1 MKRSQMID
9 EVIDS
14 YAQNK
19 ERLDALD
26 TVCKV
31 QNAEIKAFLGDEK
44 SYSTDNYKVSKSVQN
59 RDTMDEEL
67 LCAKLSN
74 FTECYDLGIIKV
86 QEYVDM
92 SALED
97 ALYKKQLTPEMIEAI
112 EKCRKHKE
120 VVTLRVSKIKKEEEE

>member
-74 FTECYDLGIIKV
+74 FAECYDLGIIKV

-97 ALYKKQLTPEMIEAI
+97 ALYKKQLTPEMIEVI

>member
-1 MKRSQMID
+1 MID

-74 FTECYDLGIIKV
+74 FAECYDLGIIKV

-97 ALYKKQLTPEMIEAI
+97 ALYKKQLTPEMIEII

>member
-1 MKRSQMID
+1 MKRNKNLDTIID
-9 EVIDS
+9 E

-19 ERLDALD
+19 EQLDILD
-26 TVCKV
+26 TVCKT
-31 QNAEIKAFLGDEK
+31 QNAEIKAMLGNEK
-44 SYSTDNYKVSKSVQN
+44 SYSTDNYKVSKSIQN

-92 SALED
+92 QALED
-97 ALYKKQLTPEMIEAI
+97 ALYKKQLTKEMIEVI
-112 EKCRKHKE
+112 EKCRNHKE
-120 VVTLRVSKIKKEEEE
+120 VVTLRVSKIKKEEE

>member
-1 MKRSQMID
+1 MKRNKNLDTIID
-9 EVIDS
+9 E

-19 ERLDALD
+19 EQLDILD
-26 TVCKV
+26 TVCKT
-31 QNAEIKAFLGDEK
+31 QNAEIKAMLGNEK

-92 SALED
+92 QALED
-97 ALYKKQLTPEMIEAI
+97 ALYKKQLTKKMIEII
-112 EKCRKHKE
+112 EKCRNHKE
-120 VVTLRVSKIKKEEEE
+120 VVTLRVSKIKKEEE

>member
-1 MKRSQMID
+1 MKRNKNLDTIID
-9 EVIDS
+9 E

-19 ERLDALD
+19 EQLDILD
-26 TVCKV
+26 TVCKT
-31 QNAEIKAFLGDEK
+31 QNAKIKDMLGNEK

-92 SALED
+92 QALED
-97 ALYKKQLTPEMIEAI
+97 ALYKKQLTKEMIEVI
-112 EKCRKHKE
+112 EKCRNHKE
-120 VVTLRVSKIKKEEEE
+120 VVTLRVSKIKKEEE